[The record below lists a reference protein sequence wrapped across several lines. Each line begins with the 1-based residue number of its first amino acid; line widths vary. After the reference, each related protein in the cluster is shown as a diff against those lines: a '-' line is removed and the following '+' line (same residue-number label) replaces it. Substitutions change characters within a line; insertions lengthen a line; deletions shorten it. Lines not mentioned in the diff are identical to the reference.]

1 MRREAEG
8 LMADAAFWAASL
20 SMGNRVPLLAGQLGL
35 SIASC
40 VGMSDALGA
49 KSRLELA
56 GVMVDTHGSVRY
68 TQAALDEYNA
78 GPWKADLAADQFGAA
93 EIKATAATTKAA
105 AAEAKSS
112 SRQMQNINS
121 VQPMIKLSILIN
133 FRAPSPAAARQQ
145 AASRQLQP

>member
-1 MRREAEG
+1 MSGAFGGMGLRREAEG
-8 LMADAAFWAASL
+8 LMADAAFWAVSL
-20 SMGNRVPLLAGQLGL
+20 SMGSRAPLLAGQLGR
-35 SIASC
+35 SIAGC
-40 VGMSDALGA
+40 AGMSHALGA

-112 SRQMQNINS
+112 SSSSSRCKKTAATS
-121 VQPMIKLSILIN
+121 SCSLSLMT
-133 FRAPSPAAARQQ
+133 RA
-145 AASRQLQP
+145 